1 MGILVLGIGNLLLSD
16 EGVGVRVVEALER
29 GFALP
34 PRVEALDGGTSGME
48 LMEVMALRDH
58 LIVVDAV
65 RTGAAPGTV
74 VLLRDNEVPAL
85 FTQKISPHQLGLCD
99 VLMALRLTGEFPRRL
114 TLVGIEPA
122 SLAPGIGL
130 TAAIERAIPPALA
143 QVLAL
148 LAQEGISA
156 IPRAA
161 AAMMLQE
168 DKHV

>member
-16 EGVGVRVVEALER
+16 EGVGVRVVEALEQ
-29 GFALP
+29 GYDLP
-34 PRVEALDGGTSGME
+34 PHVETLDGGTSGME
-48 LMEVMALRDH
+48 LMETMAGRDH

-65 RTGAAPGTV
+65 RTGALPGTV
-74 VLLRDNEVPAL
+74 VLLRDNDVPAL

-130 TAAIERAIPPALA
+130 SETVARAVAPALA
-143 QVLAL
+143 QVLAQL
-148 LAQEGISA
+148 VQDGVVAVAKSTREIGEQY
-156 IPRAA
+156 
-161 AAMMLQE
+161 
-168 DKHV
+168 HV